1 MRLNRI
7 APASRRSPCHAQSS
21 QRDQTRGRRI
31 INPICRRKIALFPL
45 PLPHTG
51 IGQRPGR
58 GRRSRGIEHHAAWSR
73 QLLNAA
79 SRSPARGVFRN
90 LAILP
95 NPSPE
100 APGRRCGDDFQ
111 DRGCVTH
118 VVARTIRWQ
127 LNAEAACVS
136 RAITGLVWEKR
147 FSRSLLRADL
157 HDNAVQTAL
166 PLSGLQLGLDGPRLF
181 FLPILSEPGR
191 RAGTDP
197 APTARSWH
205 QRNPGFKLADGA
217 LQAGEALSLSA

>member
-1 MRLNRI
+1 M
-7 APASRRSPCHAQSS
+7 
-21 QRDQTRGRRI
+21 
-31 INPICRRKIALFPL
+31 
-45 PLPHTG
+45 
-51 IGQRPGR
+51 
-58 GRRSRGIEHHAAWSR
+58 
-73 QLLNAA
+73 
-79 SRSPARGVFRN
+79 
-90 LAILP
+90 
-95 NPSPE
+95 
-100 APGRRCGDDFQ
+100 
-111 DRGCVTH
+111 TH

-127 LNAEAACVS
+127 LNAEAACMS

-181 FLPILSEPGR
+181 FLPIPSEPGR